1 MGNREKIVGLGFL
14 GILAIMYFRNKGSNT
29 ILQNKFTKAI
39 NVEKSLA
46 VIPDIISNLQNQI
59 KEIPQYGR
67 YPPQNHIAII
77 ENIGLSNNDIRR
89 KIGLFTDIQ
98 QSLNLED
105 TLKM

>member
-1 MGNREKIVGLGFL
+1 MGNREKIVGLG
-14 GILAIMYFRNKGSNT
+14 ILSIIAIMYFRGKGSNI
-29 ILQNKFTKAI
+29 ILENKFSEAI

-59 KEIPQYGR
+59 REIPQYGR

-77 ENIGLSNNDIRR
+77 ENIGLANNDIRR

>member
-14 GILAIMYFRNKGSNT
+14 SVLAFMHFRNKGVNT
-29 ILQNKFTKAI
+29 ILENKFDEAI

-46 VIPDIISNLQNQI
+46 VIPDIITNLQNQI
-59 KEIPQYGR
+59 KEVPVFRRFRPEQT
-67 YPPQNHIAII
+67 AII
-77 ENIGLSNNDIRR
+77 GNVKSFNADIRR

-105 TLKM
+105 TLKI

>member
-1 MGNREKIVGLGFL
+1 MGNREKIVGLG
-14 GILAIMYFRNKGSNT
+14 ILSVLAFMHFRNKGVNT
-29 ILQNKFTKAI
+29 ILENKFDEAI

-59 KEIPQYGR
+59 REIPQYGR

-77 ENIGLSNNDIRR
+77 ENIGLANNDIRR